1 MPRPLPELRLCA
13 CWDCLFVK
21 DFEEREPCMLE
32 NSVGKGL
39 PFSCLPE
46 TGHSIRIGMSFA
58 KLPVSLIFTVLNI
71 TL

>member
-1 MPRPLPELRLCA
+1 
-13 CWDCLFVK
+13 VK

-46 TGHSIRIGMSFA
+46 TGHSIRIGMSSA